1 MKDQKNKPP
10 HRFTRHQEIQIWCI
24 IAIAILIA
32 VTNVAFAKTTPTT
45 KHCLQLGRQ
54 YRHAVRTNNISR
66 HHLAERLWVE
76 CGK

>member
-45 KHCLQLGRQ
+45 KNCLQLGKQ
-54 YRHAVRTNNISR
+54 YRHAVRTNSPAR
-66 HHLAERLWVE
+66 HRLVERLWVE